1 MRIVNYGAGD
11 GTPCVLL
18 LGYFDGVHVGHR
30 ALISFAAAHAREY
43 GCGVAVMTFR
53 GAKNGGQIYTLSE
66 RCSIFAE
73 LGADLAYVA
82 DYGSSFRETSGTD
95 FLQQVCADL
104 DVRAFVC
111 GEDFTYGRGAACTA
125 RDLAAFA
132 SARHL
137 SAFVRPLLSCGGEK
151 AAASRAKELLA
162 AGDIPALTQLLGDRY
177 RVAGRVE
184 TEGRRV
190 GRSIGFPTANIH
202 LPPEKYPLRTG
213 VYAVTLRTVQ
223 GEYRGIANYG
233 ARPTFGDDRI
243 VLEVYADGYAG
254 DLYGAEVT
262 VLFDRRLRDV
272 IKFESVAALTAQLQ
286 KDLENIR

>member
-177 RVAGRVE
+177 RKISSAHGRICRDSAHGAGRISRYRQLRSAPHFRRRPHRAGSVC
-184 TEGRRV
+184 GRLR
-190 GRSIGFPTANIH
+190 GRSVRCRSDGAVRS
-202 LPPEKYPLRTG
+202 PP
-213 VYAVTLRTVQ
+213 
-223 GEYRGIANYG
+223 
-233 ARPTFGDDRI
+233 AR
-243 VLEVYADGYAG
+243 
-254 DLYGAEVT
+254 
-262 VLFDRRLRDV
+262 RD
-272 IKFESVAALTAQLQ
+272 QM
-286 KDLENIR
+286 